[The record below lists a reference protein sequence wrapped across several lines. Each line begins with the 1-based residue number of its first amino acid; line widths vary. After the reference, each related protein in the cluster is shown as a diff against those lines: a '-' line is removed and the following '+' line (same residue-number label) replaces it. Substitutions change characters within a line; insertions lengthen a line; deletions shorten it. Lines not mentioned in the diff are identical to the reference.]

1 MADQETEID
10 PEFFDV
16 LLQSLSIL
24 SNVAM
29 VATTWA
35 ALTRTP
41 NVGNT
46 NVIDDLRAKIRDLRR
61 SFEDCFESVDRILRI
76 HEQAWHRA
84 GKNLLE
90 QQPKF
95 GSGTLLVPLEL
106 TQLNGQLTL
115 LEAHAREAREAA
127 RYVQH
132 LLQQTV
138 NLGGQNIEFDVEA
151 FNVELN
157 SILFESRNFGEAMEK
172 LRIAS
177 QKADSFI
184 AQLYTLTNRRN

>member
-106 TQLNGQLTL
+106 TQLNGQLLRTPSSQDSCERE
-115 LEAHAREAREAA
+115 LERQGRLG
-127 RYVQH
+127 YVQ
-132 LLQQTV
+132 LSTMQQTV
-138 NLGGQNIEFDVEA
+138 NLGGQNIEFA
-151 FNVELN
+151 
-157 SILFESRNFGEAMEK
+157 RQK
-172 LRIAS
+172 LPGMLRLLIFCQEIFDKSHEFRRGNGKAS
-177 QKADSFI
+177 YRVAKG
-184 AQLYTLTNRRN
+184 